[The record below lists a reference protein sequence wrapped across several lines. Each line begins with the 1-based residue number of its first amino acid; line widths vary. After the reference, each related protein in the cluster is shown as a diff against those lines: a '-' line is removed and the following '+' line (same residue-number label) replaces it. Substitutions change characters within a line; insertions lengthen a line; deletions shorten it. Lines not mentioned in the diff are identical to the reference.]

1 MFQRRANSSGLESAD
16 TQQLLNK
23 DTFDVGGIGF
33 LRRWEQDSAN
43 TTRARWD
50 FWWLDIYWP
59 LLTPSKLLRPTSHL
73 PEKHRQLL
81 PPFTAISWGGAEL
94 RRSYLRKCWSAR
106 GKCQPPY
113 ARQTTLVTLE
123 GLFFLWEDAEI
134 PRELKP
140 KDINLIYPPKS
151 ARLSW
156 KFSRVNICQM
166 FPSLMSCQSKPLW
179 LQPPQA
185 GPALF
190 LPLVKI
196 VATDKTQKQCWESRN
211 FKF

>member
-16 TQQLLNK
+16 TQQLLNR

-33 LRRWEQDSAN
+33 LRRWEQDSKYHSCSVGFLVVGHLLASADTIKAAETHQSPPRETQAAPASFHSN
-43 TTRARWD
+43 LLRWG
-50 FWWLDIYWP
+50 WAQE
-59 LLTPSKLLRPTSHL
+59 KLLKEVLVSSGEMSASLCTSNNL
-73 PEKHRQLL
+73 GD
-81 PPFTAISWGGAEL
+81 SGGA
-94 RRSYLRKCWSAR
+94 
-106 GKCQPPY
+106 
-113 ARQTTLVTLE
+113 
-123 GLFFLWEDAEI
+123 FFLWEDAEI

-166 FPSLMSCQSKPLW
+166 FPGLMSCQSKPLW